1 MDVIELE
8 LLRDSEVTIYTEGD
22 TDTKARVEDFLGREY
37 MSNDDENED
46 NANFRTSGSLL
57 SGTYYIYIIE
67 EGNLDEASEDEESKY
82 ELKIEVEQN

>member
-1 MDVIELE
+1 
-8 LLRDSEVTIYTEGD
+8 
-22 TDTKARVEDFLGREY
+22 
-37 MSNDDENED
+37 MSNDDEDED

-57 SGTYYIYIIE
+57 SGKYYIYIE